1 MRSLALLPRVEL
13 LQGLELLYEGLVL
26 ILEDRHPIL
35 ETLDVLLLLVPAL
48 PGGLAVLHQPHL
60 ALPHRLLGV
69 ALRCSAAAADRD
81 PRRTTTAAG
90 TAGDYD
96 LSVALEDILIFD
108 VNKFNNL
115 KIDEHELE
123 TFTSDWS
130 WQLHDMTSDTQKL
143 SNLFLFPSPVYGKD
157 HRTYGMD
164 HRF

>member
-1 MRSLALLPRVEL
+1 M
-13 LQGLELLYEGLVL
+13 
-26 ILEDRHPIL
+26 
-35 ETLDVLLLLVPAL
+35 
-48 PGGLAVLHQPHL
+48 
-60 ALPHRLLGV
+60 

-130 WQLHDMTSDTQKL
+130 WQLHNMTSDTQKTSCPICFFFQAQFMVKITGL
-143 SNLFLFPSPVYGKD
+143 MAWNPGSHPHHWIGGETRIRMQGCLNLEVAMLC
-157 HRTYGMD
+157 
-164 HRF
+164 